1 METMTR
7 ADGDQDGANKVPAP
21 GAEVNLAL
29 MATGGIGLVSSLVA
43 LLFWDARVA
52 AGVFVGASL
61 AVANLWVFKRVGHA
75 LLAEKGKSRAM
86 WGLVGVF
93 KFVALMVG
101 VGLLLRH
108 DVVGA
113 IPLVVGYGALPVGI
127 TLSNFLAAKT
137 QDEG

>member
-1 METMTR
+1 MGTMTQ
-7 ADGDQDGANKVPAP
+7 ADGNEGGSQGVPAP

-29 MATGGIGLVSSLVA
+29 VATGGTGLISVLVA
-43 LLFWDARVA
+43 LLFWDGHVA
-52 AGVFVGASL
+52 VGVLVGAVL

-75 LLAEKGKSRAM
+75 LLSEKGKSRAM
-86 WGLVGVF
+86 WGLVGAF

-101 VGLLLRH
+101 VAWLLRR

-113 IPLVVGYGALPVGI
+113 IPLMVGYGALPVGI
-127 TLSNFLAAKT
+127 TLSNFLAART